1 MVGPAHPY
9 TPYPPGRGTAH
20 NQEELSMQRQF
31 SLVSLTGI
39 VLFGLAGNALAKDT
53 AIGKLQG
60 YAEVPAVA
68 SAASDRFKAVIKGA
82 QGTID
87 YELSYDGLE
96 GEVRQGHIHMGQH
109 GANGGIMV
117 WICQTSFNADPTGLA
132 PTCLQSGTMTGTL
145 TAANVIG
152 PSGQG
157 VDPADFAALVEAIRK
172 GVAYANVHT
181 TKFPSGE
188 VRGQLMVSE

>member
-1 MVGPAHPY
+1 
-9 TPYPPGRGTAH
+9 
-20 NQEELSMQRQF
+20 MQRQF
-31 SLVSLTGI
+31 SLVSLAGI
-39 VLFGLAGNALAKDT
+39 ALLGLAGGAMAKDIAT
-53 AIGKLQG
+53 AKLQG

-68 SAASDRFKAVIKGA
+68 SVGGGRFKAVIKGA
-82 QGTID
+82 DGTID
-87 YELSYDGLE
+87 YTLSYDGLE

-109 GANGGIMV
+109 DVNGGIMV

-152 PSGQG
+152 PTGQG
-157 VDPADFAALVEAIRK
+157 IDPADFAALVEAIRK

-188 VRGQLMVSE
+188 LRGQLVVGD